1 MGKIKISADLEILKN
16 LKNINKKY
24 KNNQKIRKINDKELI
39 NQFKNEVIVPKWV
52 IKDGTNIFFNRFLVI
67 ISKITRIFL
76 RI

>member
-1 MGKIKISADLEILKN
+1 MKICADLEILKN
-16 LKNINKKY
+16 FKEINRKY
-24 KNNQKIRKINDKELI
+24 ENNQKIRKINDEELI

-52 IKDGTNIFFNRFLVI
+52 IKDGTNIFFNKFLVT

>member
-1 MGKIKISADLEILKN
+1 LKN

-39 NQFKNEVIVPKWV
+39 IQFKNEVIVPKWV
-52 IKDGTNIFFNRFLVI
+52 IKNRTNILFNKFLVI

-76 RI
+76 RF